1 MECTG
6 LFHDFTKM
14 NHSCVSNTSSIQSNN
29 TISVSVS
36 ADRDIK
42 KGEEITNSYINHTI
56 KNRNTQISYS
66 YNNIDN
72 MNLLN
77 SKLTKKQR
85 YKELRQYLFECK
97 CPLCESEE
105 IDSDE
110 DSNDSYDMN

>member
-14 NHSCVSNTSSIQSNN
+14 NHSCVCNTSCIQSNN

-42 KGEEITNSYINHTI
+42 KGEEITNSYINHSI
-56 KNRNTQISYS
+56 KYRNTHISYNN
-66 YNNIDN
+66 NNIDN
-72 MNLLN
+72 LNVLN

-85 YKELRQYLFECK
+85 
-97 CPLCESEE
+97 
-105 IDSDE
+105 
-110 DSNDSYDMN
+110 